1 MQGLVINLNTAGTL
15 AADAQGEDITRYVDL
30 LQTR

>member
-1 MQGLVINLNTAGTL
+1 MQGLVINLNIAGTL
-15 AADAQGEDITRYVDL
+15 AANAQVEDIARYVDL